1 MNITPRYVGLAAR
14 PSTKTKYGV
23 LKRSTGGHRS
33 LMATGE
39 AENSTL
45 ERSECALEGLLF
57 FIAKVRI
64 NIDATAQRDNFC
76 SLRLRAGSM
85 GSMGVVQGR
94 YAL

>member
-1 MNITPRYVGLAAR
+1 MNITPLYVGLAAR
-14 PSTKTKYGV
+14 PSTKTI

-57 FIAKVRI
+57 FVVAKVRI
-64 NIDATAQRDNFC
+64 NIDATAHRDNFC